1 MSSQEPKLPTMS
13 NKNNVAF
20 IGARGVGKSTIARM
34 VAQELYKTPF
44 CMDELIQYE
53 SKGQNIENI
62 VLSKGWKGFRD
73 LEFQVLEKLSHCSN
87 SIIDCGGG
95 VLVEAPE
102 RPNREEAF
110 SDRKFNQLKN
120 CAKVIY
126 LRRPLQDL
134 VDIVELDENRPSLS
148 NDYKLLL
155 EKRLPWY
162 EKAADHI
169 VDLEQNSAE
178 EMKDIIIQLLK

>member
-1 MSSQEPKLPTMS
+1 MSK
-13 NKNNVAF
+13 KNNIAF
-20 IGARGVGKSTIARM
+20 VGARGVGKSTIARM

-53 SKGQNIENI
+53 SNGQSIEHI
-62 VLSKGWKGFRD
+62 VQSEGWNGFRD
-73 LEFQVLEKLSHCSN
+73 LEFHVLEKLSKCSN

-95 VLVEAPE
+95 VLVEAPKT
-102 RPNREEAF
+102 PKDEETF
-110 SDRKFNQLKN
+110 SDRKFNQLKD

-126 LRRPLQDL
+126 LRRPLEDL
-134 VDIVELDENRPSLS
+134 IHIVELDENRPSLS
-148 NDYKLLL
+148 DDYKLLL
-155 EKRLPWY
+155 ERRLPWY

-178 EMKDIIIQLLK
+178 EMRDIIIQLLK